1 MLEIDCG
8 TLLGNLLWVNDY
20 ELIIFGFHMGTYRW
34 CFWNVIWPSG
44 VPWKKFWSCCP
55 DPIMKQK
62 ESVYFS
68 FCSICFPLLFLFSG
82 WYVSSFLHFPFS
94 YPRKRK
100 ICFII
105 SKYSYM
111 VSPVVFSWWLKEV
124 LTVLNSLTLS
134 LLCLLHFKLYGY
146 ALLLILC
153 VISTGWVLK

>member
-1 MLEIDCG
+1 MTMNSLYLDFI
-8 TLLGNLLWVNDY
+8 W
-20 ELIIFGFHMGTYRW
+20 ELIDDVFEMWYDPQASHGRNSEAVARTPL
-34 CFWNVIWPSG
+34 WN
-44 VPWKKFWSCCP
+44 KKSQYTFLF
-55 DPIMKQK
+55 
-62 ESVYFS
+62 VRFV
-68 FCSICFPLLFLFSG
+68 FCSWFLFSG

-105 SKYSYM
+105 SKYSHM

>member
-68 FCSICFPLLFLFSG
+68 FCSICF
-82 WYVSSFLHFPFS
+82 
-94 YPRKRK
+94 
-100 ICFII
+100 
-105 SKYSYM
+105 
-111 VSPVVFSWWLKEV
+111 
-124 LTVLNSLTLS
+124 
-134 LLCLLHFKLYGY
+134 
-146 ALLLILC
+146 LLLIPFFWLISFIVFTFSLLLSKKEKDMLHHFKIFTYGVTSSVFLMTKRSLNCSKHLSHSLSYAYCILSYMDMLC
-153 VISTGWVLK
+153 C